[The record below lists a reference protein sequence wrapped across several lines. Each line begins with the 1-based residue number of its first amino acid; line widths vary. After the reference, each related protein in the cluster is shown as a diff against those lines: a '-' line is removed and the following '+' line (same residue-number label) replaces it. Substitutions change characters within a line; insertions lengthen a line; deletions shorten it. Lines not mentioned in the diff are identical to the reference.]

1 MKTPRSLRHAVLAL
15 TAMSTFTLLGCG
27 GCASHEQS
35 QSKAQDQTQAQNEAP
50 KQEKSR
56 KPVVWELSPEA
67 QATYA
72 YLLYDQALRQED
84 EEMFEEALHALLPF
98 NPPVQS
104 YVEAG
109 VWLMGRRSP
118 DTLSV
123 VEKGLQRFPADI
135 SLNLLKAESLQDTGK
150 VDEAIAHMRTY
161 SAAQPDSIDA
171 RLELALLLGKAGKH
185 NEAEALLKGV
195 PAKQRTALVEYYH
208 ARALLGM
215 KRNNEAMGH
224 LQKALKFMPDFVEA
238 MAELAYIYEQRQEL
252 SEARALYEKLYKH
265 NEGQEVLLRLIAIS
279 LRMNQPQKAM
289 EYVKRGPATGAFQ
302 ASVASMFVEA
312 RQYAQAEPLLRGL
325 INSPDAPA
333 DLYFYL
339 AAVAYEGQKSVPKAL
354 EWLEKVQKGHPSYS
368 RALLLRVQLLADGG
382 KLEEALKVVQA
393 GQQAD
398 PSQKD
403 FWSMQVRLLAG
414 LKRQDEALK
423 VAEGMM
429 TRWPD
434 DDDLAFLQASLLED
448 VGRKGAALKAMEA
461 IIAKHPNHYQ
471 ALNYVGYTLAEE
483 GRDLER
489 ALTLLQRAVEL
500 APKSDYILD
509 SLAWA
514 LYRAGRMQEAWKAIS
529 EAVSANPAA
538 DPTIWEH
545 YADIALALGKTAEAR
560 KGYYKA
566 LEHKPANAESLR
578 ERLSQL

>member
-1 MKTPRSLRHAVLAL
+1 MKTSRSLRHAVLAL
-15 TAMSTFTLLGCG
+15 TAMSTFSLLGCG

-35 QSKAQDQTQAQNEAP
+35 QAQAQGKTAQAQAQNS
-50 KQEKSR
+50 EKSR
-56 KPVVWELSPEA
+56 KPVVWELSAEA

-84 EEMFEEALHALLPF
+84 EGMFEAALQALLPF
-98 NPPVQS
+98 NPPVQC
-104 YVEAG
+104 YIEAG

-118 DTLSV
+118 DTLAL

-135 SLNLLKAESLQDTGK
+135 SLNLLKAETLQDTGK
-150 VDEAIAHMRTY
+150 VDEAIAHMRAY
-161 SAAQPDSIDA
+161 SAAQPNSIDA

-185 NEAEALLKGV
+185 HEAENLLKGI

-224 LQKALKFMPDFVEA
+224 LQKALKLMPEFVEA
-238 MAELAYIYEQRQEL
+238 MAELAYIHEQRQEFN
-252 SEARALYEKLYKH
+252 EARALYEKLYKH
-265 NEGQEVLLRLIAIS
+265 NDAGQEVLLRLIAIS

-302 ASVASMFVEA
+302 ASVANMFVEA
-312 RQYAQAEPLLRGL
+312 RQYAQAEPLLLGL

-354 EWLEKVQKGHPSYS
+354 EWLEKIHKGHPSYS

-382 KLEEALKVVQA
+382 KLEDALKVVQT
-393 GQQAD
+393 GQQAAPD
-398 PSQKD
+398 QKD

-423 VAEGMM
+423 VADAMM
-429 TRWPD
+429 ARWPD
-434 DDDLAFLQASLLED
+434 DGDLAFLQASLLED

-461 IIAKHPNHYQ
+461 IVAKHPNHYQ

-483 GRDLER
+483 NRDLER
-489 ALTLLQRAVEL
+489 ALTLLHKAVEL

-514 LYRAGRMQEAWKAIS
+514 LFRAGRMQDAWKTIS

-538 DPTIWEH
+538 DPAIWEH